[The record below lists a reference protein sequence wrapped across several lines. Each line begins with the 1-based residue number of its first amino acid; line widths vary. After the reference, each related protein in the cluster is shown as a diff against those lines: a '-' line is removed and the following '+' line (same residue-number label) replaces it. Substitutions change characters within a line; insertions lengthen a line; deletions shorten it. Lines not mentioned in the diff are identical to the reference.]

1 MPFQIR
7 RIDSTVTD
15 NNNRTPNTDRRPL
28 ESGRSTRLWLNDS
41 TSWKNNVVID
51 ANESSPQLT
60 HTQREI
66 LSWSS
71 YHTRNSFCYKSPRQ
85 ISPLVIWYVEVEG
98 NLFHRSILP
107 SERWRPLSLFWLS
120 SVFNKARYVAALCRE
135 ARVRKTKD
143 VFWRNDAK
151 FGFMKVKSLSL
162 RFLTIDVDLR
172 KAKVLFEEKNI
183 IFLKIWRVY

>member
-1 MPFQIR
+1 MLL
-7 RIDSTVTD
+7 STQM
-15 NNNRTPNTDRRPL
+15 NLHRNL
-28 ESGRSTRLWLNDS
+28 H
-41 TSWKNNVVID
+41 
-51 ANESSPQLT
+51 T
-60 HTQREI
+60 HTEI

-85 ISPLVIWYVEVEG
+85 ISTLVIWYVEVER

-135 ARVRKTKD
+135 AREENKD

-162 RFLTIDVDLR
+162 HFLTIDVDLR
-172 KAKVLFEEKNI
+172 KAKVAFWRRKISSSKNI
-183 IFLKIWRVY
+183 SCKESKKVPHVPIQYTLQTG